1 MIRFAG
7 VEYKNSYWLEPELRD
22 ALCALKV
29 SRKLINPDAMSPV
42 KNPRIKQRT
51 IGEGSYRTPTM
62 LGRKNINKQLRAK
75 VWREKG
81 ERCHYCPTGE
91 ASELDHL
98 IPVNRGGKNLFKNL
112 WPACA
117 WCNLSKN
124 DSTYIEWLE
133 RNFRKDCLKA

>member
-1 MIRFAG
+1 MR
-7 VEYKNSYWLEPELRD
+7 VTYRNVYMMPPEFRD
-22 ALCALKV
+22 AVYAAKV
-29 SRKLINPDAMSPV
+29 SRKLLNPAAMSPV
-42 KNPRIKQRT
+42 KNPCIKNRKV
-51 IGEGSYRTPTM
+51 GEGPYRTPTM
-62 LGRKNINKQLRAK
+62 RGRKKINKRLRVR

-81 ERCHYCPTGE
+81 DRCHYCPTGE

-112 WPACA
+112 WPTCV